1 MSASAARADRV
12 FDRRVYFCSCLREK
26 MAEDCGTFSANRR
39 ERISVTKRLLAAL
52 ALFTLVL
59 LALGTTVA
67 SAQTVTIG
75 NTFSAASCN
84 TAYAVQTANSAYVVP
99 AGNWRV
105 TSWSTQAGAGGSMSL
120 MIFRPT
126 ATPGTF
132 TVVGESPVESLTAN
146 SLNTFTLASPIA
158 VQPGDLLG
166 LWSTG
171 ANCAGGVGGVV
182 PFDFVSTPP
191 PVGATLTPPFTQAP
205 LDLNISAVLSPALP
219 TAKDECKDGGW
230 QSFGVFKNQGDCVS
244 FVATGGK
251 NPPAG

>member
-1 MSASAARADRV
+1 MR
-12 FDRRVYFCSCLREK
+12 
-26 MAEDCGTFSANRR
+26 
-39 ERISVTKRLLAAL
+39 KRLLAAL
-52 ALFTLVL
+52 APFTLAL

-75 NTFSAASCN
+75 NTFSSIPCA
-84 TAYAVQTANSAYVVP
+84 TAFTVQTANAAYVVP

-126 ATPGTF
+126 ATPGTY

-146 SLNTFTLASPIA
+146 SLNTFTLTIPIA

-166 LWSTG
+166 MWQSG
-171 ANCAGGVGGVV
+171 ANCGVPSGGVIK
-182 PFDFVSTPP
+182 STITTTQP
-191 PVGATLTPPFTQAP
+191 PVGATVTPIISEPGQ
-205 LDLNISAVLSPALP
+205 LNISAVLSPALP
-219 TAKDECKDGGW
+219 TTKDECKDGGW
-230 QSFGVFKNQGDCVS
+230 QSFDVFKNQGDCVS
-244 FVATGGK
+244 FVTTGGK

>member
-1 MSASAARADRV
+1 MR
-12 FDRRVYFCSCLREK
+12 
-26 MAEDCGTFSANRR
+26 
-39 ERISVTKRLLAAL
+39 KRLLAAL
-52 ALFTLVL
+52 ALFTLAL

-75 NTFSAASCN
+75 STFSAVPCA
-84 TAYAVQTANSAYVVP
+84 TAYVVQTGNSAYVVP

-126 ATPGTF
+126 ATAGTF

-146 SLNTFTLASPIA
+146 TLNTFALTSSIA

-166 LWSTG
+166 LWSAG
-171 ANCAGGVGGVV
+171 ANCGVPSGVGVL
-182 PFDFVSTPP
+182 PFDSVSTPP
-191 PVGATLTPPFTQAP
+191 AVGATLTPPFASSGH
-205 LDLNISAVLSPALP
+205 LNISAVLSPALP
-219 TAKDECKDGGW
+219 TTKDECKDGGW